1 MKVMSNS
8 GTDRE
13 RFDIMSPK
21 YEMFNSLENRQEI
34 EAYRV
39 HFSVLELSPVQSV
52 EAVDQS
58 SVSSRALERN
68 PFSSLQESRG
78 D

>member
-52 EAVDQS
+52 EAVELN
-58 SVSSRALERN
+58 SVCRVEFGAVQLVNVVHEI
-68 PFSSLQESRG
+68 LL
-78 D
+78 